1 MIRRA
6 TLLLILIFAVIVA
19 MFILPPILR
28 MRSTAPLTLSSQPD
42 FVVTPEKTIAPN
54 PNSSNA
60 ITLIAVTDKP
70 NGVAPR
76 LQAHPI
82 EPTTLEDLPEYAP
95 IDFGHH
101 YTYAASPTRKIL
113 AVIIWPGE
121 LGAGG
126 KLHLI
131 DLDTWTDKSTEV
143 RIDNHVNDL
152 TFSADARSL
161 YWTMPTGRDPAHGMP
176 RDYQLYSFDLE
187 SQQLS
192 VNAQFPSSFMPWFQ
206 HLSSGNL
213 AIFGVPTNLN
223 NLTEDMPYLFI
234 VDAARNRILSDIRLD
249 GVKAGQFHEQVMDA
263 AASAQEASWQ
273 YVMYSPGLAWDL
285 DREVLYIAHADDD
298 KITVVDL
305 LKGSVVKQT
314 QIQAW
319 QPFLQ
324 WMADSLAPAAEAK
337 GGPWL
342 GVRLLLSSDG
352 ERLYVFREKTEMGI
366 SSPVDLRVIATDGM
380 REISHLNDLLTDFA
394 LSPDGKSLLVI
405 KAEVDKSYSFDST
418 VSRDV
423 YILDSETLQER
434 THIRIDQVDQLWFDG
449 FSADAHSV
457 YLRGSSAQWVEG
469 SGWRNWQ
476 TTWQLLDLNSY
487 HLTSKGASGGAF
499 GALLHLV
506 P

>member
-1 MIRRA
+1 MTRRA
-6 TLLLILIFAVIVA
+6 TLLFTLIFAVIAAV
-19 MFILPPILR
+19 FVIPPILR
-28 MRSTAPLTLSSQPD
+28 MSSVAPLTLSSQPD
-42 FVVTPEKTIAPN
+42 FVAIPEKVTS
-54 PNSSNA
+54 PNSHPSDA
-60 ITLIAVTDKP
+60 ITVLAVTDKET
-70 NGVAPR
+70 GVG
-76 LQAHPI
+76 LQARPLD
-82 EPTTLEDLPEYAP
+82 PATLTDLPSYAP

-101 YTYAASPTRKIL
+101 YTFAVSPTRKIL
-113 AVIIWPGE
+113 AVIIWPSD

-131 DLDTWTDKSTEV
+131 DLDTWNDGPTDV
-143 RIDNHVNDL
+143 RIDNHVNDP
-152 TFSADARSL
+152 TFSADGRTL

-176 RDYQLYSFDLE
+176 RDYQLYSYDLE

-192 VNAQFPSSFMPWFQ
+192 VNAQFPSSFMTWFQ

-213 AIFGVPTNLN
+213 AIFGVPTDLN
-223 NLTEDMPYLFI
+223 NLTEDAPHLFI
-234 VDAARNRILSDIRLD
+234 VDPARNSILSDIRLD

-263 AASAQEASWQ
+263 TASAQEESRQ

-285 DREVLYIAHADDD
+285 DRKVLYIAHAHDD

-305 LKGSVVKQT
+305 LKGSVVKQA
-314 QIQAW
+314 QIQVR

-324 WMADSLAPAAEAK
+324 WIADSLAPVAEAK

-352 ERLYVFREKTEMGI
+352 KRLYVFREKTEMGI
-366 SSPVDLRVIATDGM
+366 SKPVDLRVIATDEM

-394 LSPDGKSLLVI
+394 LTPDEKSLLVV
-405 KAEVDKSYSFDST
+405 KAEVDESYGLDST

-423 YILDSETLQER
+423 YVLDSETLQER
-434 THIRIDQVDQLWFDG
+434 THIRVDQVDQLWLDG
-449 FSADAHSV
+449 FTPDARSA
-457 YLRGSSAQWVEG
+457 YLRGSSAQWVEV

-476 TTWQLLDLNSY
+476 TTWQLLNLSSY
-487 HLTSKGASGGAF
+487 RLISAGESGSHY
-499 GALLHLV
+499 GALLHIV